1 MCHHFHLSLQSG
13 CDETLARMN
22 RRYTIKQFREIVNRI
37 RNRFNDSILTT
48 DIIVGFAGETE
59 EEFSKTYEFL
69 KEIKFYKMHIFKFS
83 VRKGTKAELMDNQVP
98 SDIKEK
104 RSKLL
109 LELSD
114 KNEFEYLE
122 SYVGKEIEV
131 LFEENIQEDIFE
143 GFTSNYLKVRV
154 RSKENIQ
161 NKILTVKITKR
172 EDLKLVGNII

>member
-22 RRYTIKQFREIVNRI
+22 RRYTTKQFREIVNRI

-83 VRKGTKAELMDNQVP
+83 VRKGTKAELMNNQVP
-98 SDIKEK
+98 SDIK
-104 RSKLL
+104 
-109 LELSD
+109 
-114 KNEFEYLE
+114 
-122 SYVGKEIEV
+122 
-131 LFEENIQEDIFE
+131 ENIQEDIFE

-161 NKILTVKITKR
+161 NKILTVKVTKR